1 MSRGDTESM
10 EIKFWD
16 VIERDIDLII
26 LEELASSQEFVDIFL
41 SKVGLSNATVVGLE
55 HSKTD
60 VELGES
66 DITVILQIEDRKH
79 GLLIEDKI
87 DAMAQPEQCKRY
99 FERGELGIKNGDYSS
114 FDVFMIAPE
123 KYLNGDMEA
132 AKYPNKVLYEE
143 MISYFERKN
152 DSRSEFKLAQINYAI
167 SHQKTGYQLLEVA
180 SVTEFWDRYIDYQ
193 EENYPHLASLNIRGP
208 KGARSTWFHYKTV
221 HKDVTLVHKSEKGYV
236 DLSFRGAYDKI
247 PLLVELFE
255 ETNGSIKQIG
265 MSIEPAGK
273 SAVLRAKVPSVDVLD
288 AFDNYRDEVDA
299 CLKAVEMLNDI
310 ALRLDVKKVQKVL
323 VGL

>member
-1 MSRGDTESM
+1 M

-26 LEELASSQEFVDIFL
+26 LEELASSQEFLNVFL
-41 SKVGLSNATVVGLE
+41 SKVGLSNAIVVGLE

-66 DITVILQIEDRKH
+66 DITVILQLDDRKH

-99 FERGELGIKNGDYSS
+99 FERGELGVRNGDYSS
-114 FDVFMIAPE
+114 FDVFIIAPE
-123 KYLNGDMEA
+123 KYLNEDIEA

-143 MISYFERKN
+143 MVSYFEQKN
-152 DSRSEFKLAQINYAI
+152 DLRSEFKLAQINYAI
-167 SHQKTGYQLLEVA
+167 NHQKTGYQLLEVA
-180 SVTEFWDRYIDYQ
+180 SVTEFWDKYIDYQ
-193 EENYPHLASLNIRGP
+193 EENYPHLTSLNSKGP
-208 KGARSTWFHYKTV
+208 KGARSSWFHYKTV

-247 PLLVELFE
+247 PLLVELIE
-255 ETNGSIKQIG
+255 EANGSLKQIG

-273 SAVLRAKVPSVDVLD
+273 SAVLRMKVPSVDVLG
-288 AFDNYRDEVDA
+288 AFDDYKDEVDV
-299 CLKAVEMLNDI
+299 CLKAVESLNDV
-310 ALRLDVKKVQKVL
+310 ALRLDGKRVQEIL
-323 VGL
+323 HI

>member
-1 MSRGDTESM
+1 M

-16 VIERDIDLII
+16 VIERDMDLII
-26 LEELASSQEFVDIFL
+26 LEELASSQEFLNIFL
-41 SKVGLSNATVVGLE
+41 SKVGLSNATVVALE

-66 DITVILQIEDRKH
+66 DITVILQLEDRKH

-87 DAMAQPEQCKRY
+87 DAVAQPEQCKRY

-114 FDVFMIAPE
+114 YDVFIIAPE
-123 KYLNGDMEA
+123 KYLNEDVEA

-143 MISYFERKN
+143 MFSYFERKN
-152 DSRSEFKLAQINYAI
+152 DLRSEFKLAQINYAI
-167 SHQKTGYQLLEVA
+167 NHQKTGYQLLEVA
-180 SVTEFWDRYIDYQ
+180 SVTEFWDKYIDYQ
-193 EENYPHLASLNIRGP
+193 EEHYPHLTSLNSKGP
-208 KGARSTWFHYKTV
+208 KGARSSWFHYKTV

-255 ETNGSIKQIG
+255 EASASLKQIG

-273 SAVLRAKVPSVDVLD
+273 SAVLRMKVPSVDVLD
-288 AFDNYRDEVDA
+288 MFDNYRDKVDV
-299 CLKAVEMLNDI
+299 CLKAVESLNDI
-310 ALRLDVKKVQKVL
+310 ALRLDGKRVQEIL
-323 VGL
+323 HT